1 VDGLV
6 NDETGP
12 MDRRVPLAL
21 GIDVFSVTL
30 FVAVGRREHD
40 RDSAIA
46 GLIATAAPFL
56 IALAVAWLVLRVWQ
70 RPTDWRIG
78 VGICAITVGAGMVL
92 RNLVFGDGT
101 ATSFV
106 IVTTLFLTLFLVG
119 WRLAYALLERR
130 SRPVHTAR

>member
-1 VDGLV
+1 MT
-6 NDETGP
+6 DETGR

-40 RDSAIA
+40 RDPGIA
-46 GLIATAAPFL
+46 GLIETAAPFL
-56 IALAVAWLVLRVWQ
+56 VALAVAWLVLRVWR

-78 VGICAITVGAGMVL
+78 VGICAITVAAGMLL

-106 IVTTLFLTLFLVG
+106 IVTTLFLALFLVG
-119 WRLAYALLERR
+119 WRLAYALVERR
-130 SRPVHTAR
+130 SRPVANAR

>member
-1 VDGLV
+1 VT
-6 NDETGP
+6 DETGR

-40 RDSAIA
+40 RDPGIA
-46 GLIATAAPFL
+46 GLIETAAPFL

-78 VGICAITVGAGMVL
+78 VGICAITVAAGMLL

-106 IVTTLFLTLFLVG
+106 IVTTLFLALFLVG
-119 WRLAYALLERR
+119 WRLAYALVERR
-130 SRPVHTAR
+130 SRPVANAR